1 MIVIIPA
8 YDPNEKLLLHI
19 DEIGQNSNYSI
30 LIVNDGSSES
40 CRSIFHQA
48 ENKGCTVLSHETNQG
63 KGAALKTA
71 YSYIIDHLPD
81 EDSVVCADCDGQHS
95 WEDIQRMAEALPSHQ
110 STILLGSREFVGK
123 VPLKSLIGNTITR
136 SVFSFVSGYKIN
148 DTQTGL
154 RGFSIDMLPWLLQI
168 NGKRYEYE
176 MNQLLEAKSAGYMVS
191 SIPIKTIYENNN
203 KGSHFHPVYDSIRI
217 YLPILKFS
225 FSSLSCGIIDL
236 ILFFILNW
244 LTGNLVMSVIGAR
257 IISSFGNYLLNKN
270 LVFKAKKYFHSK
282 TMIKYYGLAVLI
294 LVGNY
299 LMIEFF
305 THTSN
310 FSLFTSKIFTEGIL
324 FVVSYY
330 AQRHFIF

>member
-1 MIVIIPA
+1 
-8 YDPNEKLLLHI
+8 
-19 DEIGQNSNYSI
+19 
-30 LIVNDGSSES
+30 
-40 CRSIFHQA
+40 
-48 ENKGCTVLSHETNQG
+48 LSHETNHG

-71 YSYIIDHLPD
+71 FAYIIEHLPD
-81 EDSVVCADCDGQHS
+81 DDGVVCADCDGQHS

-110 STILLGSREFVGK
+110 NTILLGSREFVGK

-136 SVFSFVSGYKIN
+136 SVFSIVSGYKIN

-154 RGFSIDMLPWLLQI
+154 RGFSNDMLSWLLQI

-203 KGSHFHPVYDSIRI
+203 KGSHFHPIYDSIRI
-217 YLPILKFS
+217 YFPILKFS
-225 FSSLSCGIIDL
+225 FSSLSCGLIDL
-236 ILFFILNW
+236 IVFFILNW
-244 LTGNLVMSVIGAR
+244 LTGNLVMSVVGAR
-257 IISSFGNYLLNKN
+257 MISSFGNYLLNKN

-282 TMIKYYGLAVLI
+282 TMIKYYGLAVMI

-299 LMIEFF
+299 LMLELL

-310 FSLFTSKIFTEGIL
+310 LPLFTSKIFTEGIL

-330 AQRHFIF
+330 AQRNFIF

>member
-1 MIVIIPA
+1 MFVIIPA
-8 YDPNEKLLLHI
+8 YEPNEKLLLLI
-19 DEIGQNSNYSI
+19 DEIGRNSNYRI
-30 LIVNDGSSES
+30 LVVNDGSSES
-40 CRSIFHQA
+40 CRSIFDQA
-48 ENKGCTVLSHETNQG
+48 ADKGCTVLSHETNQG

-71 YSYIIDHLPD
+71 FSYIIKHFPD
-81 EDSVVCADCDGQHS
+81 EDGVVCADCDGQHR
-95 WEDIQRMAEALPSHQ
+95 WEDIQRMAEALPSYQ
-110 STILLGSREFVGK
+110 GTILLGRREFVGK

-168 NGKRYEYE
+168 KGERYEYE
-176 MNQLLEAKSAGYMVS
+176 MNQLLEAKAAGYKVS

-236 ILFFILNW
+236 ILFFLLNW

-270 LVFKAKKYFHSK
+270 LVFKAKKYLHSK
-282 TMIKYYGLAVLI
+282 TMFKYYGLAVMI
-294 LVGNY
+294 VVGNY

-305 THTSN
+305 THTSD

-330 AQRHFIF
+330 AQRNFIF